1 MNKSVSDE
9 LATQIE
15 YAELYA
21 FADMYRALPVSFA
34 QKFGLKMQELGGVV
48 VLMSTGIP
56 FIHFNCVLGL
66 GIGQPATESLLDH
79 ILAIYNQ
86 AGINNPA
93 FFHVPRCQPEQF
105 ASWLEARGLLARGGW
120 ERIYRGNEPLTTF
133 VPPLPDGSVVEK
145 VTGKT
150 AESWANYLDAIY
162 GMPTKPWLL
171 ATVGRAG
178 YHHYMLKCGDKIKA
192 VRSMVINPDGI
203 AWWGIDAPVPGI
215 MAPSFDLDLQL
226 CQVMVQDG
234 LQLGAKLFVADIEAP
249 SPKKDT
255 PAYTN
260 FAQIGFKIPYFRT
273 IYS

>member
-1 MNKSVSDE
+1 MNELTDNQ
-9 LATQIE
+9 LATQLE
-15 YAELYA
+15 YAEHDA
-21 FADMYRALPVSFA
+21 FVDLYRALPATFS
-34 QKFGLKMQELGGVV
+34 QKFGFKMLEIGRIA

-66 GIGQPATESLLDH
+66 GIGEAATESLLDQ
-79 ILAIYNQ
+79 ILATYQQ
-86 AGINNPA
+86 AGIHNPA
-93 FFHVPRCQPEQF
+93 FFHIPHCQPEQF
-105 ASWLEARGLLARGGW
+105 TSWLEARGLQVRGGW
-120 ERIYRGNEPLTTF
+120 ERIYRGNEPLTTL

-171 ATVGRAG
+171 ATMERPG
-178 YHHYMLKCGDKIKA
+178 YHHYMLRYGDKIKA
-192 VRSMVINPDGI
+192 VRSMVINPEGI

-215 MAPSFDLDLQL
+215 MAPSYDLDLQL

-249 SPKKDT
+249 SATHNT

-260 FAQIGFKIPYFRT
+260 FAQLGFKIPYLRT